1 MASEEGKRRISSDVE
16 SMMLELGKLDPSQLS
31 GRFYI
36 IEYFVRTPKDLNL
49 ILLKKILILLE

>member
-49 ILLKKILILLE
+49 ILLKKFIG